1 MRCISSLVCAL
12 VCLAFGC
19 DSVTYQGR
27 TLTSWTIDL
36 EHAQD
41 FKRRDALV
49 ALTAMAGDSEA
60 GDTVRK
66 AVPRVAEL
74 LDDANP
80 GVQEYARDALVAFG
94 AAGRDMLEGMMDRA
108 KPNL

>member
-1 MRCISSLVCAL
+1 MRCISFLVCAL

-19 DSVTYQGR
+19 DSVTYEGR

-49 ALTAMAGDSEA
+49 ALTAMAD
-60 GDTVRK
+60 DT
-66 AVPRVAEL
+66 E
-74 LDDANP
+74 
-80 GVQEYARDALVAFG
+80 ARDAVH
-94 AAGRDMLEGMMDRA
+94 
-108 KPNL
+108 KPLP